1 MSRLE
6 NPRFAERTSI
16 HTFSNTLGTDVFF
29 VDPRQNPGM
38 KSPDFQLQPYFQLKS
53 AIFTASPRLF
63 QLKSHIFYNFSRFLC
78 PVFQLFQL
86 KSPHFFT
93 VDIC

>member
-1 MSRLE
+1 MSNLE
-6 NPRFAERTSI
+6 NPRFTERTSI

-63 QLKSHIFYNFSRFLC
+63 QLKSPFFTTFPSFISSFTAFSAEI
-78 PVFQLFQL
+78 
-86 KSPHFFT
+86 PHFYR
-93 VDIC
+93 